1 VLRFRG
7 MPPRTK
13 LESGKARAGDPLATR
28 PPRHQTRSEM
38 LQLLTVAI
46 DKPETMNFILGQTH
60 FIKSVED
67 IHEALVGTVPGIK
80 FGLAFCEASGKRL
93 VRRSG
98 TDDGLVE
105 LACRN
110 ASAIGA
116 GHGFVVFLGDGFY
129 PVNVLNAIKAVPEV
143 CRIFCATANP
153 TEVVVAQTTQGR
165 SILGVVDGFSPLG
178 VENDEDVRW
187 RKELLRSIGY
197 KA

>member
-1 VLRFRG
+1 
-7 MPPRTK
+7 M
-13 LESGKARAGDPLATR
+13 
-28 PPRHQTRSEM
+28 
-38 LQLLTVAI
+38 QLLTVSI
-46 DKPETMNFILGQTH
+46 VKPEETNFILGQTH

-67 IHEALVGTVPGIK
+67 IHEAMVGGVPGIK

-98 TDDGLVE
+98 TDADLIE

-110 ASAIGA
+110 AMTIAA
-116 GHGFVVFLGDGFY
+116 GHSFILFLGDGFY

-153 TEVVVAQTTQGR
+153 TEVLVAETAQGR
-165 SILGVVDGFSPLG
+165 GILGVVDGFPPLG
-178 VENDEDVRW
+178 VENEEDAQW
-187 RKELLRSIGY
+187 RKDLLRAIGY